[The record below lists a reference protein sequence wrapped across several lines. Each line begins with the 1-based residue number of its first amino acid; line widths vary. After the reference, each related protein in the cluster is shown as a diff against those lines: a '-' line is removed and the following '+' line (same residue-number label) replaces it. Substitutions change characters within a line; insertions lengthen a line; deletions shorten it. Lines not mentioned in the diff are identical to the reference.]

1 MDLKGWPAAVQE
13 SFMRQVLSSRH
24 AESRD
29 SGHARKHKVPP
40 LGLAPSVGMTDLRLG
55 LKSRNARRCAAYF
68 SSLTTDFWLLLFNL
82 LVFGFFFLFLEEL
95 LVVGEAVVQGVQGA
109 AEDELVGFGVFLG
122 GGG

>member
-1 MDLKGWPAAVQE
+1 MGYA
-13 SFMRQVLSSRH
+13 
-24 AESRD
+24 
-29 SGHARKHKVPP
+29 GKHKVPR
-40 LGLAPSVGMTDLRLG
+40 LRLSRFAPQATLGMTDWRLG
-55 LKSRNARRCAAYF
+55 MRSRNARRNEAYF